1 MKLQSLYLVI
11 VLCLAAHLTV
21 NSQSVYRLVDTAIGL
36 PDDEVKGFSMR
47 QMAGWESVHFQEFL
61 FLMVALFV
69 YSRPWVPSLIR

>member
-36 PDDEVKGFSMR
+36 PDDEVKGFFYAPDGRLGIRTFS
-47 QMAGWESVHFQEFL
+47 GISL
-61 FLMVALFV
+61 LMVALFV
-69 YSRPWVPSLIR
+69 YSRP